1 MGIFCPSACD
11 YSYIFFLE
19 TFQDQQADH
28 FAGGGRVSAG
38 FQNCCISGSNGIYQ
52 RLDGKQERIVPWTHN
67 ENDTVGGWFAETA
80 GVELCQRSWYGFF
93 FCVRADIFQHMC
105 DLGEHQSGFTHIA
118 LEIAFSQVFSES
130 SMDLC
135 FVFSDGGTEAFQ
147 GADTEIEI

>member
-80 GVELCQRSWYGFF
+80 GMKLCQRSGNRFF
-93 FCVRADIFQHMC
+93 FCISADIFQHMS
-105 DLGEHQSGFTHIA
+105 DLGKHQSGFAHIA
-118 LEIAFSQVFSES
+118 FKIAFSQIFFQCRV
-130 SMDLC
+130 DLT
-135 FVFSDGGTEAFQ
+135 FVFSDCCFETF
-147 GADTEIEI
+147 